1 MSSNRSKSPPRPRT
15 PERAAVPPPAD
26 PEAGLDGKIPATERS
41 GLKPGCESHNS
52 VSSLTSSSR
61 QRAPTSPPHPGFSW
75 RITSGRS
82 IPVLFEGVPTQQDPL
97 LTSGFTASPVFWPP
111 IRSVT
116 GVFERRS
123 EGACKDWLL
132 MFTVHARFT
141 IAVNKVPIVNVGLE
155 FEAEALRV
163 LRSIPEL
170 AVTVDNERDPRGD
183 AAIRYAGVDVPVA
196 LEFKTR
202 VSSAAAHQI
211 VHQAKQHEM
220 PKVVIAAE
228 MTGRAREILDGAG
241 IGSIDGLGNVRLELP
256 GLLMRISGTTRP
268 RRPAVPTRLSGRSSL
283 VAQAILLD
291 VERSWHVS
299 DLAQRCGVSAGLAHR
314 VLRRLEDEG
323 VVAADGTGP
332 RKARRLSNPAA
343 LLDLWAEEHRDRPTR
358 RPVFLL
364 AQTTDQMIDRLCEGL
379 ETAAVDYALTG
390 AAAAARIAPFVTGV
404 PVAEVWLS
412 SMAATSEVCN
422 ELGATP
428 VESGPNVVLLQERDD
443 APLAFR
449 TRENG
454 VWTANVFRLYVDTRR
469 DTQRGREQSDHLRRE
484 VIGF

>member
-1 MSSNRSKSPPRPRT
+1 MN
-15 PERAAVPPPAD
+15 
-26 PEAGLDGKIPATERS
+26 
-41 GLKPGCESHNS
+41 
-52 VSSLTSSSR
+52 VS
-61 QRAPTSPPHPGFSW
+61 
-75 RITSGRS
+75 
-82 IPVLFEGVPTQQDPL
+82 
-97 LTSGFTASPVFWPP
+97 
-111 IRSVT
+111 
-116 GVFERRS
+116 
-123 EGACKDWLL
+123 
-132 MFTVHARFT
+132 
-141 IAVNKVPIVNVGLE
+141 LE

-170 AVTVDNERDPRGD
+170 AVTVNDERDPRGD
-183 AAIRYAGVDVPVA
+183 AAIRYGGVDIPVA

-211 VHQAKQHEM
+211 VHRAQQHEM
-220 PKVVIAAE
+220 PTVVIAAE
-228 MTGRAREILDGAG
+228 MTGGAREILDGAG
-241 IGSIDGLGNVRLELP
+241 IGSIDGLGNVRLALP

-268 RRPAVPTRLSGRSSL
+268 RRPTAPTRLSGKSSL
-283 VAQAILLD
+283 VVQAMLLD

-299 DLAQRCGVSAGLAHR
+299 TLAQRCGVSAGLAHR

-323 VVAADGTGP
+323 VVATDGAGP

-390 AAAAARIAPFVTGV
+390 AAAAARIAPFLTSV

>member
-1 MSSNRSKSPPRPRT
+1 MPISYLGKKSAAGARLAGSGAGWTAVLESSASKQQSAWLNASGVVCASPWCCDSTGHDATSSCPPPRR
-15 PERAAVPPPAD
+15 
-26 PEAGLDGKIPATERS
+26 
-41 GLKPGCESHNS
+41 
-52 VSSLTSSSR
+52 
-61 QRAPTSPPHPGFSW
+61 PTSCAI
-75 RITSGRS
+75 RGRRCGGLRLVCS
-82 IPVLFEGVPTQQDPL
+82 
-97 LTSGFTASPVFWPP
+97 
-111 IRSVT
+111 SVAP
-116 GVFERRS
+116 RAR
-123 EGACKDWLL
+123 KDWLPI
-132 MFTVHARFT
+132 FTTDARFT

-183 AAIRYAGVDVPVA
+183 AAIRYAGVEIPVA
-196 LEFKTR
+196 LEFKAR

-211 VHQAKQHEM
+211 VHRARQYEM
-220 PKVVIAAE
+220 PTVVIAAE

-241 IGSIDGLGNVRLELP
+241 IGSIDGLGNVRLALP
-256 GLLMRISGTTRP
+256 GLLMRITGTTRP
-268 RRPAVPTRLSGRSSL
+268 RRPAVPTRLSGKSS
-283 VAQAILLD
+283 VVVQAMLLD

-299 DLAQRCGVSAGLAHR
+299 DLTQSCGVSAGLAHR

-323 VVAADGTGP
+323 VVTADGVGP
-332 RKARRLSNPAA
+332 RKVRRISNPAA
-343 LLDLWAEEHRDRPTR
+343 LLDLWAEEHHDRPTR

-364 AQTTDQMIDRLCEGL
+364 AQTTDQMIDILCEGL

-390 AAAAARIAPFVTGV
+390 AAAAARIAPFVTSV

-412 SMAATSEVCN
+412 STAATSEVCD

-449 TRENG
+449 THESG
-454 VWTANVFRLYVDTRR
+454 VWTANVFRLYVDARR
-469 DTQRGREQSDHLRRE
+469 DPQRGREQSDHLRRE